1 MINDFS
7 AAIKTIQNI
16 ITQPEFL
23 TNHNDQ
29 SLVEICITRLVSAIR
44 ETRTIEAHAADLV
57 ALLENC
63 LSYNLRPSAARGPGG
78 GLGLDPPHAKIAGD
92 VMSCIF
98 LNYSKRDVMELALPV
113 AVKFLHKGNKDLS
126 RNMSSY
132 LSLAAIENA
141 GLLARHIQPIID
153 SVISGNY
160 SLSRVLPTI
169 YAATDEDRSRGGH
182 STINNHVM
190 TLVSILPN
198 CENTEKLALLSLFG
212 LVAKENSAL
221 LEPSVPQLCES
232 LTQQSTAL
240 STLQVLHNMALVKP
254 SILAD
259 HLEQV
264 KEAAENFP
272 KTTMSAVQVM
282 CAVAKV
288 RPDKAEETMDFILAT
303 ICLLESEKHSIV
315 LKEIVALV
323 HRCPELLTA
332 RVVNKVSSLEEGAS
346 SAARS
351 YIQELKN
358 EFNSRQLSSAA
369 SREEMTRSSLT
380 TEVAGGVTVVRVGG
394 GASGSRTELSSSKP
408 HLFQQMTPS
417 KVENRGIGQATSG
430 SRTKLDN
437 KSGVSRVIPTGH
449 RSMTKLNMSAATAS
463 VAAPA
468 GAGVNKS
475 MTRINASSQQNMA
488 RFSSSGQAMN
498 SAASGVMSVAP
509 YGVQSVH
516 HGSGAGGGASGA
528 VARSVTCISGASL
541 LPGGHGSRS
550 RVISSYGPRVSVS
563 AVGGPGASSP
573 TKSMSSGSMSG
584 VAGGGGVVG
593 IGPNLVPSEPNV
605 AAAAS
610 GGREVLTVNVNQINQ
625 DLIRQVSTVLSQHGG
640 DINGLLPPS
649 SSTGASYSHI
659 AASAQVAGG
668 AYSSGAGPPGG
679 GVPLMGSGS
688 AAAAAAPLSL
698 PSQASRRVAP
708 YSSGPLPTMSASQ
721 PPSLGLP
728 NAQQHNPSRDY
739 GAQSY
744 VQQQHHHHPQPP
756 AEAAPSSSASPR
768 RPFSSSTLPSPRR
781 RAAMEKRLKANPSAK
796 ADVNADVEGNEV
808 DNEDDNRGLSGSAD
822 DVITRGENKNA
833 GNANVNNTCM
843 WFGEVCSCCCLPPQ
857 RPQLACIILATMKK
871 YYFRAQYNLSM
882 SNTRIDL

>member
-63 LSYNLRPSAARGPGG
+63 LSYNLRPSAARGGG
-78 GLGLDPPHAKIAGD
+78 GHGLDPPHAKIAGD

-98 LNYSKRDVMELALPV
+98 LNYSKRGVMELALPV

-169 YAATDEDRSRGGH
+169 YAATDEDRNRGGH

-198 CENTEKLALLSLFG
+198 CENTEKLALLSLFS
-212 LVAKENSAL
+212 LVAKESSAL

-288 RPDKAEETMDFILAT
+288 RPDKAEETMDFILSS
-303 ICLLESEKHSIV
+303 IGLLESEKHSIV

-323 HRCPELLTA
+323 NRCPELLTA

-358 EFNSRQLSSAA
+358 EFNSRQSFSSM
-369 SREEMTRSSLT
+369 SREEMLKSSLMT
-380 TEVAGGVTVVRVGG
+380 DMAGVTVVRVGG
-394 GASGSRTELSSSKP
+394 GTSGSKTELSSSKP
-408 HLFQQMTPS
+408 HLFQQMTPN

-449 RSMTKLNMSAATAS
+449 RSMTKLNMSAAAAA
-463 VAAPA
+463 VAAPTA
-468 GAGVNKS
+468 TGVNKS

-498 SAASGVMSVAP
+498 SSASGVMSVAP
-509 YGVQSVH
+509 YGVPSGH
-516 HGSGAGGGASGA
+516 HGSGGGGGAHGA

-541 LPGGHGSRS
+541 APGHGSRS
-550 RVISSYGPRVSVS
+550 RVISSYGPRVS
-563 AVGGPGASSP
+563 VGGPGASSP

-584 VAGGGGVVG
+584 VASGGGVVG
-593 IGPNLVPSEPNV
+593 FGPTLVPSEPNV
-605 AAAAS
+605 AAAAGG

-649 SSTGASYSHI
+649 TSTGASYSHI
-659 AASAQVAGG
+659 AASAQVIDCNGCNDSIDTLLF
-668 AYSSGAGPPGG
+668 YHYQ
-679 GVPLMGSGS
+679 
-688 AAAAAAPLSL
+688 SL
-698 PSQASRRVAP
+698 
-708 YSSGPLPTMSASQ
+708 
-721 PPSLGLP
+721 
-728 NAQQHNPSRDY
+728 H
-739 GAQSY
+739 
-744 VQQQHHHHPQPP
+744 
-756 AEAAPSSSASPR
+756 
-768 RPFSSSTLPSPRR
+768 FF
-781 RAAMEKRLKANPSAK
+781 
-796 ADVNADVEGNEV
+796 
-808 DNEDDNRGLSGSAD
+808 NR
-822 DVITRGENKNA
+822 
-833 GNANVNNTCM
+833 
-843 WFGEVCSCCCLPPQ
+843 
-857 RPQLACIILATMKK
+857 
-871 YYFRAQYNLSM
+871 
-882 SNTRIDL
+882 

>member
-7 AAIKTIQNI
+7 VAIKTIQNI

-63 LSYNLRPSAARGPGG
+63 LSYNLRPSAARGG

-98 LNYSKRDVMELALPV
+98 LNYSKRGVMELALPV

-169 YAATDEDRSRGGH
+169 YAAATDEDRNRGGH

-198 CENTEKLALLSLFG
+198 CENTEKLALLSLFS

-288 RPDKAEETMDFILAT
+288 RPDKAEETMDFILAS

-323 HRCPELLTA
+323 NRCPELLSA

-358 EFNSRQLSSAA
+358 DFNSRQSSSSFSL
-369 SREEMTRSSLT
+369 SREEMLRSSLMT
-380 TEVAGGVTVVRVGG
+380 DVAGVTVVRVGG
-394 GASGSRTELSSSKP
+394 GTSGSRTELSSSKP
-408 HLFQQMTPS
+408 HLFQQMTPN

-449 RSMTKLNMSAATAS
+449 RSMTKLNMSAAAAAAVTAPT
-463 VAAPA
+463 AT
-468 GAGVNKS
+468 GVNKS

-498 SAASGVMSVAP
+498 SSASGVMSVAP
-509 YGVQSVH
+509 YGVQSGH
-516 HGSGAGGGASGA
+516 HGGGGGGGAHGA

-541 LPGGHGSRS
+541 APGHGSRS
-550 RVISSYGPRVSVS
+550 RVISSYGPRVSVNN
-563 AVGGPGASSP
+563 VGGPGASSP

-584 VAGGGGVVG
+584 VASGGGVVG
-593 IGPNLVPSEPNV
+593 IGPTLVPSEPNV

-659 AASAQVAGG
+659 AASAQVTGVAYPGNTGPAGG
-668 AYSSGAGPPGG
+668 GG
-679 GVPLMGSGS
+679 PLMGSGS

-708 YSSGPLPTMSASQ
+708 YSSGPLPTLSASQ

-728 NAQQHNPSRDY
+728 NAQQHNQSRDF
-739 GAQSY
+739 GAQNY
-744 VQQQHHHHPQPP
+744 VQQHHQHHQHHHHHQQPHSD
-756 AEAAPSSSASPR
+756 AVPSSTSPR

-781 RAAMEKRLKANPSAK
+781 RAAMEKRLKANSNNK
-796 ADVNADVEGNEV
+796 ADANADVDGNEV
-808 DNEDDNRGLSGSAD
+808 DDDEDNNRGLSGSAD
-822 DVITRGENKNA
+822 DVITRGENTNA
-833 GNANVNNTCM
+833 GNSNV
-843 WFGEVCSCCCLPPQ
+843 
-857 RPQLACIILATMKK
+857 CIST
-871 YYFRAQYNLSM
+871 
-882 SNTRIDL
+882 T

>member
-63 LSYNLRPSAARGPGG
+63 LSYNLRPQSARGGV
-78 GLGLDPPHAKIAGD
+78 GLDPPHAKIAGD

-169 YAATDEDRSRGGH
+169 YAAAADEDRNRGGH

-198 CENTEKLALLSLFG
+198 CENTEKLALLSLFS

-254 SILAD
+254 SVLSD
-259 HLEQV
+259 HLQQV

-288 RPDKAEETMDFILAT
+288 RPDKAEETMDFILAS

-332 RVVNKVSSLEEGAS
+332 KVVNKVSGLEEGAS

-358 EFNSRQLSSAA
+358 EFNSRQSSSSK
-369 SREEMTRSSLT
+369 SREEMTRSSLMT
-380 TEVAGGVTVVRVGG
+380 DAAGVTVVRVGG

-408 HLFQQMTPS
+408 HLFQQMTPN

-449 RSMTKLNMSAATAS
+449 RSMTKLNMSAAAAA
-463 VAAPA
+463 VAAPTA
-468 GAGVNKS
+468 TTGVNKS

-509 YGVQSVH
+509 YGVQPGH
-516 HGSGAGGGASGA
+516 HGSGGGGGAHGA

-541 LPGGHGSRS
+541 APGHGSRN
-550 RVISSYGPRVSVS
+550 RVISSYGPRVSVN

-593 IGPNLVPSEPNV
+593 IGPTHLVPSEPNV

-659 AASAQVAGG
+659 TASAQP
-668 AYSSGAGPPGG
+668 YSASAGPPGSG
-679 GVPLMGSGS
+679 GPLLGSGS

-708 YSSGPLPTMSASQ
+708 YSSGPLPTLSASQ

-728 NAQQHNPSRDY
+728 NAQQHNQGRDF
-739 GAQSY
+739 GGHNY
-744 VQQQHHHHPQPP
+744 VQPHHQHQQPHSD
-756 AEAAPSSSASPR
+756 AVPSSTSPR

-781 RAAMEKRLKANPSAK
+781 RAAMEKRLKANSNSK
-796 ADVNADVEGNEV
+796 ADAIADVDGKEV
-808 DNEDDNRGLSGSAD
+808 DDEDNNRGLSGSAD
-822 DVITRGENKNA
+822 DVITRGESTNA
-833 GNANVNNTCM
+833 GNANVSIPVTSS
-843 WFGEVCSCCCLPPQ
+843 GH
-857 RPQLACIILATMKK
+857 
-871 YYFRAQYNLSM
+871 
-882 SNTRIDL
+882 

>member
-1 MINDFS
+1 MLIRTKVGSS
-7 AAIKTIQNI
+7 AL
-16 ITQPEFL
+16 FL
-23 TNHNDQ
+23 T
-29 SLVEICITRLVSAIR
+29 ITS
-44 ETRTIEAHAADLV
+44 
-57 ALLENC
+57 
-63 LSYNLRPSAARGPGG
+63 
-78 GLGLDPPHAKIAGD
+78 
-92 VMSCIF
+92 F
-98 LNYSKRDVMELALPV
+98 Q
-113 AVKFLHKGNKDLS
+113 FLHKGNKDLS

-169 YAATDEDRSRGGH
+169 YAATDEDRNRGGH

-198 CENTEKLALLSLFG
+198 CENTEKLALLSLFS

-288 RPDKAEETMDFILAT
+288 RPDKAEETMDFILSS

-323 HRCPELLTA
+323 NRCPELLTA

-358 EFNSRQLSSAA
+358 EYNSRQSSSSM
-369 SREEMTRSSLT
+369 SREEMLRSSLMT
-380 TEVAGGVTVVRVGG
+380 DMAGVTVVRVGG
-394 GASGSRTELSSSKP
+394 SGTSGSKTELSSSKP
-408 HLFQQMTPS
+408 HLFQQMTPN

-449 RSMTKLNMSAATAS
+449 RSMTKLNMSAAAAA
-463 VAAPA
+463 VAAPTTT
-468 GAGVNKS
+468 GVNKS

-498 SAASGVMSVAP
+498 SAVSGVMSVAP
-509 YGVQSVH
+509 YGVQPVH
-516 HGSGAGGGASGA
+516 HGSGGGAHGA

-541 LPGGHGSRS
+541 GPGHGSRS
-550 RVISSYGPRVSVS
+550 RVISSYGPRVSVN

-584 VAGGGGVVG
+584 VAGGGGIVG
-593 IGPNLVPSEPNV
+593 IGPTLVPSEPNV
-605 AAAAS
+605 AAAAG

-659 AASAQVAGG
+659 AASAQV
-668 AYSSGAGPPGG
+668 
-679 GVPLMGSGS
+679 
-688 AAAAAAPLSL
+688 
-698 PSQASRRVAP
+698 
-708 YSSGPLPTMSASQ
+708 T
-721 PPSLGLP
+721 
-728 NAQQHNPSRDY
+728 
-739 GAQSY
+739 
-744 VQQQHHHHPQPP
+744 
-756 AEAAPSSSASPR
+756 
-768 RPFSSSTLPSPRR
+768 F
-781 RAAMEKRLKANPSAK
+781 
-796 ADVNADVEGNEV
+796 
-808 DNEDDNRGLSGSAD
+808 
-822 DVITRGENKNA
+822 
-833 GNANVNNTCM
+833 
-843 WFGEVCSCCCLPPQ
+843 
-857 RPQLACIILATMKK
+857 
-871 YYFRAQYNLSM
+871 
-882 SNTRIDL
+882 